1 MLRTLKLAAL
11 TVLRGTGMFRL
22 VANSAWRKQR
32 LLILC
37 YHGVSLEDEHEW
49 RPYLYIHPKRLEE
62 RLDSLKRG
70 NYSVLPLGEG
80 LERLRAGTLPS
91 RSVSITFDD
100 GTYDFYRQAYPLLKR
115 YQFPA
120 TVYQTTYYSSLELP
134 VFNLTCSYLLWK
146 HRGETIAD
154 GKAVGLPGPLDPGS
168 EASRFAIVR
177 RLIEGAERDN
187 LTGPQKD
194 EVVARLAE
202 LLHIDYR
209 ELKAKRILQLMNGRE
224 LLEIA
229 QNGVDLQLHTH
240 RHRTPEN
247 ESLFRKEIQDNRAAL
262 HPFTATEPVHFCYP
276 SGVYRQSFLSWLR
289 KENIVSATTCDAG
302 LAESDSDYLL
312 LPRYVD
318 HQRRKQI
325 EFESWTTG
333 VGDLL
338 ALHRKS
344 VQKTIPNYGADRRMS
359 D

>member
-1 MLRTLKLAAL
+1 MLRAL
-11 TVLRGTGMFRL
+11 RPAILRVLRGSGIFQL
-22 VANSAWRKQR
+22 VANSDWRRQR

-37 YHGVSLEDEHEW
+37 YHSVSLEDEHEW
-49 RPYLYIHPKRLEE
+49 RPYLYIHPDKLNE
-62 RLDSLKRG
+62 RFASLKRG
-70 NYSVLPLGEG
+70 NFSILPLAEG
-80 LERLRAGTLPS
+80 LQRLQAQTLPP

-100 GTYDFYRQAYPLLKR
+100 GTFDFYRQAYPLLKR

-134 VFNLTCSYLLWK
+134 VFNLMCSYLLWK
-146 HRGETIAD
+146 RRTETIAS
-154 GKAVGLPGPLDPGS
+154 GKTVGLHGPLDLGS

-177 RLIEGAERDN
+177 RLIEGAEGDH
-187 LTGPQKD
+187 LTGAQKD
-194 EVVARLAE
+194 EVVARLAD
-202 LLHIDYR
+202 LLHVDYQ

-224 LLEIA
+224 LLEVAKGGI
-229 QNGVDLQLHTH
+229 DLQLHTH

-262 HPFTATEPVHFCYP
+262 HPFTIAEPVHFCYP
-276 SGVYRQSFLSWLR
+276 SGVYRRTFLSWLR
-289 KENIVSATTCDAG
+289 KENVVSATTCDTG
-302 LAESDSDYLL
+302 LAESGSERLL

-333 VGDLL
+333 VGNWL
-338 ALHRKS
+338 AFRRKS
-344 VQKTIPNYGADRRMS
+344 VQDSLPNYGADPQIS